1 MERVSMLSRC
11 LWRVLGFATMATMV
25 IFLEGCF
32 PPTTPT
38 NGAGEP
44 VDRHTGA
51 VAPGATLA
59 Q

>member
-1 MERVSMLSRC
+1 MFRRC
-11 LWRVLGFATMATMV
+11 LGRVLTFATMASMV
-25 IFLEGCF
+25 ILLQGCF

-44 VDRHTGA
+44 VDPHTGA
-51 VAPGATLA
+51 VAPGATLS

>member
-1 MERVSMLSRC
+1 MLSRC
-11 LWRVLGFATMATMV
+11 LWRVLTFASMASLV
-25 IFLEGCF
+25 IFLQGCF

-44 VDRHTGA
+44 VDPHTGA

>member
-1 MERVSMLSRC
+1 MPSRYLRRAFSFAAMAC
-11 LWRVLGFATMATMV
+11 LV
-25 IFLEGCF
+25 ILLQGCF

-44 VDRHTGA
+44 VDPHTGA